1 MQARVQDIISMIES
15 YFPLRLAESWDNP
28 GLQLGSRRQPVNR
41 VLISLDLDLQILDLA
56 RQEKVDLIVTH
67 HPLFFR
73 APQNIDFDQAQGAL
87 IQGLIKSNISVYSAH
102 TNVDAGEQGLSQV
115 LAEKLG
121 LEEIKPLDNYRQ
133 EQLLKLIVF
142 VPFSH
147 LKAVREAMSQAGA
160 GHIGKYSE
168 CSFSTPGKGTFK
180 PGAETRPYIG
190 EQGRLEE
197 VDEYR
202 LEMVLYEREL
212 KKVVKALEL
221 AHPYEEVAYDVYEL
235 KNEYQVFSMGRKG
248 RLKEAIKLKE
258 FGGLVKKVLNLEN
271 IRVVGSLEE
280 RVEKVAVVSGA
291 GAGFIDIAARQGM
304 EGYPYYFL
312 EDRVSIRWCQV
323 ECPQPIINRRSLC
336 G

>member
-1 MQARVQDIISMIES
+1 M
-15 YFPLRLAESWDNP
+15 
-28 GLQLGSRRQPVNR
+28 
-41 VLISLDLDLQILDLA
+41 
-56 RQEKVDLIVTH
+56 
-67 HPLFFR
+67 
-73 APQNIDFDQAQGAL
+73 
-87 IQGLIKSNISVYSAH
+87 
-102 TNVDAGEQGLSQV
+102 
-115 LAEKLG
+115 
-121 LEEIKPLDNYRQ
+121 EEIKPWTTTDR
-133 EQLLKLIVF
+133 QLLKLIVF

-304 EGYPYYFL
+304 DVLISGDIKYHEAKNAQAL
-312 EDRVSIRWCQV
+312 DWH
-323 ECPQPIINRRSLC
+323 
-336 G
+336 